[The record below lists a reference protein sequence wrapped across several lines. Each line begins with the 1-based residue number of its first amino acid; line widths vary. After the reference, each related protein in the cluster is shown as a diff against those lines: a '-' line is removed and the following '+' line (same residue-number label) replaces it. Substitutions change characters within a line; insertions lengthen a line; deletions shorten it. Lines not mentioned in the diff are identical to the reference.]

1 MKCDSVDGV
10 WTLLGGGTCLLP
22 TAGLPALLGS
32 DLRLTTALRGDPEVR
47 RGKAGAAWASG
58 LSSPHCPTPAVVSQ
72 TFVASGAVPA
82 FPGLGVSLLLQF
94 WAKAKFW
101 ALLFLW
107 WAGGVVSSSLE
118 RISHQR
124 DRDRSRGVGQR
135 TGSM

>member
-1 MKCDSVDGV
+1 MGTLRFGGV
-10 WTLLGGGTCLLP
+10 RPG
-22 TAGLPALLGS
+22 
-32 DLRLTTALRGDPEVR
+32 LRGLQ
-47 RGKAGAAWASG
+47 GF
-58 LSSPHCPTPAVVSQ
+58 PHLTAPPPAVVSQ

-82 FPGLGVSLLLQF
+82 FPGLGVSLLQF

-107 WAGGVVSSSLE
+107 WAGGAVSSSLE

-124 DRDRSRGVGQR
+124 DRDRSRGAGQR